1 MKSLPTD
8 LLNHM
13 NYYDNGSTNVK
24 CTLQS
29 FKNTLE
35 HNLLLINKLI
45 EESENITNVLC
56 HPNNILLEF
65 NSNNVMNKLIND
77 GTVKIIND
85 NYDGTDD
92 DLIPLVDLSEEETNQ
107 DRLNRIIN
115 MTNRDNSGGLF
126 GASDDDEEEI
136 SDDDLLLH
144 DLLGNQ
150 NDTSSIFNKYTNL
163 IGNVI
168 DNSDNS
174 SDSDDSDSLDG
185 SDDLNDSDNVDNL
198 FVG

>member
-1 MKSLPTD
+1 MNKVNINFSLKSLPTD

-92 DLIPLVDLSEEETNQ
+92 DLIPLVDLSEEEQIKT
-107 DRLNRIIN
+107 
-115 MTNRDNSGGLF
+115 
-126 GASDDDEEEI
+126 
-136 SDDDLLLH
+136 DL
-144 DLLGNQ
+144 
-150 NDTSSIFNKYTNL
+150 IE
-163 IGNVI
+163 
-168 DNSDNS
+168 
-174 SDSDDSDSLDG
+174 
-185 SDDLNDSDNVDNL
+185 
-198 FVG
+198 